1 MKKLLFIINPKAGV
15 KKNKH
20 FVDDALEIFERAG
33 YKVGVKYTK
42 KRADGTRIARDYGAK
57 ADLIVCM
64 GNMRVIVSM
73 LTTLDGGKT
82 YTCNNVNECK
92 LGESADYLY
101 NE

>member
-57 ADLIVCM
+57 ADLIA
-64 GNMRVIVSM
+64 VS
-73 LTTLDGGKT
+73 
-82 YTCNNVNECK
+82 YTHLVSSLHLPIQKAKK
-92 LGESADYLY
+92 LR
-101 NE
+101 

>member
-42 KRADGTRIARDYGAK
+42 KRADGGRLDCVYGGRRNTQPGYA
-57 ADLIVCM
+57 
-64 GNMRVIVSM
+64 GNA
-73 LTTLDGGKT
+73 GG
-82 YTCNNVNECK
+82 
-92 LGESADYLY
+92 
-101 NE
+101 

>member
-57 ADLIVCM
+57 ADLCVWVETEHSTRLC
-64 GNMRVIVSM
+64 R
-73 LTTLDGGKT
+73 
-82 YTCNNVNECK
+82 ECWK
-92 LGESADYLY
+92 VKYQHL
-101 NE
+101 

>member
-1 MKKLLFIINPKAGV
+1 MKMINKLRLLWGFLCIFIESTMQRSCQ
-15 KKNKH
+15 
-20 FVDDALEIFERAG
+20 LESG
-33 YKVGVKYTK
+33 WN
-42 KRADGTRIARDYGAK
+42 AD
-57 ADLIVCM
+57 
-64 GNMRVIVSM
+64 NMRVIVSM

>member
-1 MKKLLFIINPKAGV
+1 M
-15 KKNKH
+15 
-20 FVDDALEIFERAG
+20 VDSTPAFTSPL
-33 YKVGVKYTK
+33 
-42 KRADGTRIARDYGAK
+42 KRSPFNDVD
-57 ADLIVCM
+57 
-64 GNMRVIVSM
+64 NMRVIVSM

>member
-1 MKKLLFIINPKAGV
+1 MVGIAHKSSKTSLSRTNPKVARLTMQRSYQLEPGW
-15 KKNKH
+15 K
-20 FVDDALEIFERAG
+20 VD
-33 YKVGVKYTK
+33 
-42 KRADGTRIARDYGAK
+42 
-57 ADLIVCM
+57 
-64 GNMRVIVSM
+64 NMRVIVSM

>member
-1 MKKLLFIINPKAGV
+1 MN
-15 KKNKH
+15 
-20 FVDDALEIFERAG
+20 VD
-33 YKVGVKYTK
+33 
-42 KRADGTRIARDYGAK
+42 
-57 ADLIVCM
+57 
-64 GNMRVIVSM
+64 NMRVIVSM

>member
-42 KRADGTRIARDYGAK
+42 KRADGTRIARDYGA
-57 ADLIVCM
+57 L
-64 GNMRVIVSM
+64 
-73 LTTLDGGKT
+73 
-82 YTCNNVNECK
+82 
-92 LGESADYLY
+92 
-101 NE
+101 

>member
-1 MKKLLFIINPKAGV
+1 MSISILLYGQLLQVI
-15 KKNKH
+15 
-20 FVDDALEIFERAG
+20 G
-33 YKVGVKYTK
+33 YIETRTDIKYDEK
-42 KRADGTRIARDYGAK
+42 ED
-57 ADLIVCM
+57 VV
-64 GNMRVIVSM
+64 NMRVIVSM

>member
-57 ADLIVCM
+57 ADLIVYGWRRNTQRGYA
-64 GNMRVIVSM
+64 GNAGR
-73 LTTLDGGKT
+73 
-82 YTCNNVNECK
+82 
-92 LGESADYLY
+92 
-101 NE
+101 

>member
-1 MKKLLFIINPKAGV
+1 MKNYYSLLILKRG

-20 FVDDALEIFERAG
+20 FVDDALEIFEKAG

-64 GNMRVIVSM
+64 GGDGTLNEVMQGM
-73 LTTLDGGKT
+73 L
-82 YTCNNVNECK
+82 E
-92 LGESADYLY
+92 GEISTPFRIYSGRL
-101 NE
+101 N